1 MITKKDMIYIK
12 ELLEK
17 EYPKILKD
25 INFDSSIKEI
35 GHSFAGPWEDKL
47 VNYLLNSSA
56 HFTPAEDIEDAP
68 IRGMADIVFKGN
80 YINLKFGYNKKG
92 QPNVCAMSKLL
103 EFLHDDTIDS
113 YYLLVFDAYDSSI
126 HFFDVYDYLDYVAFN
141 YGPGQVMLKEV
152 KFKKAY
158 KFNETS
164 GLTKRDKIKKL
175 HEMTKVAE
183 AKKKES
189 IDKKQKVYDEI
200 MNEY

>member
-1 MITKKDMIYIK
+1 
-12 ELLEK
+12 
-17 EYPKILKD
+17 
-25 INFDSSIKEI
+25 
-35 GHSFAGPWEDKL
+35 
-47 VNYLLNSSA
+47 
-56 HFTPAEDIEDAP
+56 
-68 IRGMADIVFKGN
+68 
-80 YINLKFGYNKKG
+80 
-92 QPNVCAMSKLL
+92 MSKLL